1 MEETPWVRDAQDETE
16 QKKRIAL
23 LFDLNKMAE
32 EQQKALDKLLQMQTP
47 NGGFTWFPGMQDNRY
62 ITQYIVE
69 GFGHLAKLGV
79 ITIKNKSKIDEMLR
93 NAVAYLD
100 DRLREDFENV
110 KKYDKD
116 YLKNNHLYYDNIHA
130 LYARS
135 FFDYKM
141 NDNNKDAY
149 SYFLQQEKNNWLT
162 QSLYSKG
169 MIALT
174 LQRNKEKNTADKII
188 TSLKQNA
195 INSEELGMYWKANEE
210 AGWYWYQA
218 PVETQALQIEAFHE
232 VANDNKSVDEMKV
245 WLLKQKQ
252 TTAWKSTKATAEACY
267 ALLLQGK
274 DWTKSDK
281 LVEVKM
287 NNKII
292 EPEKLNATIEPG
304 TGYYKINWKGD
315 DIKREMGKVE
325 LKKSDKGP
333 AYGAIYWQYFEDL
346 DKITSATTALQLSK
360 KLLRVENTNEGKKL
374 MEITEKT
381 PLKVGDEV
389 RVRIEL
395 RTDRNLEYV
404 HLKDMR
410 AAGFEPVNVLSQY
423 KYQDGLG
430 YYESTKDVATH
441 FFMDW
446 MNKGI
451 YVFEYS
457 VRATVAGNFSNGIT
471 LIESMYA
478 PEFKSHSKGER
489 VTITK

>member
-1 MEETPWVRDAQDETE
+1 
-16 QKKRIAL
+16 
-23 LFDLNKMAE
+23 
-32 EQQKALDKLLQMQTP
+32 
-47 NGGFTWFPGMQDNRY
+47 
-62 ITQYIVE
+62 
-69 GFGHLAKLGV
+69 
-79 ITIKNKSKIDEMLR
+79 MLR
-93 NAVAYLD
+93 KAVAYLD
-100 DRLREDFENV
+100 DRLREDLENI

-116 YLKNNHLYYDNIHA
+116 YLKNNHLYYDNTHA

-141 NDNNKDAY
+141 NDNNKEAFN
-149 SYFLQQEKNNWLT
+149 YFLQQQKNNWLN
-162 QSLYSKG
+162 QSLYSKA

-195 INSEELGMYWKANEE
+195 INSEELGMYWKANEN

-218 PVETQALQIEAFHE
+218 PVETQALLIEAFHE

-245 WLLKQKQ
+245 WLIKQKQ

-292 EPEKLNATIEPG
+292 EPTKLNATVEPG

-315 DIKREMGKVE
+315 EIKPEMAKIE

-333 AYGAIYWQYFEDL
+333 AYGAVYWQYFEDL
-346 DKITSATTALQLSK
+346 DKITGATTALQLSK
-360 KLLRVENTNEGKKL
+360 NLFRVENTNAGKKL
-374 MEITEKT
+374 MEITDKT

-389 RVRIEL
+389 KVRIEL

-441 FFMDW
+441 FFIDW